1 MSDLQAR
8 FEQAVVE
15 SKQLTSKPDNNTLLQ
30 IYSLFKQG
38 SAGDVQG
45 DRPGMMDFVGRAKYD
60 AWAALKG
67 KGQAEAQQAY
77 IDLSPR
83 SRPVRPELHAWAPD
97 ALSMMRPR
105 FFATSAS
112 IMGLKAAIIIPSF
125 TTSSNRVPVTVIVPV
140 TPMRSKVSTSCSAPS
155 ACWHSSPI

>member
-38 SAGDVQG
+38 SVGDVQG

-77 IDLSPR
+77 IDLI
-83 SRPVRPELHAWAPD
+83 
-97 ALSMMRPR
+97 
-105 FFATSAS
+105 AS
-112 IMGLKAAIIIPSF
+112 LKA
-125 TTSSNRVPVTVIVPV
+125 RQG
-140 TPMRSKVSTSCSAPS
+140 
-155 ACWHSSPI
+155 

>member
-38 SAGDVQG
+38 STGDVQG

-77 IDLSPR
+77 IDLI
-83 SRPVRPELHAWAPD
+83 
-97 ALSMMRPR
+97 
-105 FFATSAS
+105 AS
-112 IMGLKAAIIIPSF
+112 LKA
-125 TTSSNRVPVTVIVPV
+125 RQG
-140 TPMRSKVSTSCSAPS
+140 
-155 ACWHSSPI
+155 

>member
-38 SAGDVQG
+38 SVGDVQG

-77 IDLSPR
+77 INLI
-83 SRPVRPELHAWAPD
+83 
-97 ALSMMRPR
+97 
-105 FFATSAS
+105 AS
-112 IMGLKAAIIIPSF
+112 LKA
-125 TTSSNRVPVTVIVPV
+125 RQG
-140 TPMRSKVSTSCSAPS
+140 
-155 ACWHSSPI
+155 

>member
-60 AWAALKG
+60 AWAALEG

-77 IDLSPR
+77 IDLI
-83 SRPVRPELHAWAPD
+83 
-97 ALSMMRPR
+97 
-105 FFATSAS
+105 AS
-112 IMGLKAAIIIPSF
+112 LKARQA
-125 TTSSNRVPVTVIVPV
+125 
-140 TPMRSKVSTSCSAPS
+140 
-155 ACWHSSPI
+155 